1 MNPAAPARVGGP
13 DAVLLVASAGCA
25 LTVLD
30 TNVVGVVLPTIARD
44 LSASFADIEWVVS
57 AYVLCFA
64 SLLLPAG
71 TLADRIG
78 RRRLYVIG
86 LLLFAA
92 TSVACGAAASA
103 PVLYL
108 ARGGQGAAAA
118 FMLAPAL
125 SLIGHAHQDAA
136 SRARAW
142 AVWGAIMGLTMV
154 LAPLIGGVIA
164 TWLGW
169 RWAFHL
175 NLPLCLLLAAMS
187 ARRIADSCDPQ
198 RRPLDV
204 PGVLLFAGAM
214 LAWTWGLIRGP
225 VAGWSS
231 VTVLP
236 WLFAA
241 AALAGAFVVVER
253 RRAQPMLDLGL
264 FRYPAVVG
272 AVVAMFAYAAAVQVM
287 ASLLPLLLQNVRGD
301 SVLEAALHML
311 PFALAMLLMPFAGR
325 RLGRRWPTG
334 RLLALGLG
342 VAVLGNLGIAL
353 ALWRHSDLGL
363 LLSMAVLGSG
373 GGLLNGETQKA
384 IMSVMPPERAGMAS
398 GISTTARF
406 SGILLGFATLGAV
419 LSSQVRATAAQ
430 SFAEAGHAVSPALL
444 ERVVVGEL
452 SMAADGMGR
461 LARQA
466 YAGGAVYA
474 FLTAAGIAL
483 AALALTGVLMR
494 PPVRARGRAAPSR
507 RR

>member
-1 MNPAAPARVGGP
+1 MSPAPTPRAARP
-13 DAVLLVASAGCA
+13 DAVLLLASAGCA

-92 TSVACGAAASA
+92 TSVACGVAASA

-108 ARGGQGAAAA
+108 ARAGQGAAAA

-142 AVWGAIMGLTMV
+142 AIWGAIMGLTMV
-154 LAPLIGGVIA
+154 LAPLIGGAIA

-187 ARRIADSCDPQ
+187 ARHIADSRDPQ
-198 RRPLDV
+198 RRPIDV

-214 LAWTWGLIRGP
+214 LAWTWGLIHGP
-225 VAGWSS
+225 VAGWASAA
-231 VTVLP
+231 VLP
-236 WLFAA
+236 WLLAA
-241 AALAGAFVVVER
+241 VVLAGAFVVVER
-253 RRAQPMLDLGL
+253 GRAQPMLDLRL

-272 AVVAMFAYAAAVQVM
+272 AVIAMFAYAAAVQVM
-287 ASLLPLLLQNVRGD
+287 ASLLPLLLQNARGD
-301 SVLEAALHML
+301 SVLQAALHML
-311 PFALAMLLMPFAGR
+311 PFALAMLVMPFAGR
-325 RLGRRWPTG
+325 GLGRRWSAG
-334 RLLALGLG
+334 SLLALGLG

-353 ALWRHSDLGL
+353 ALWRHSDMGL
-363 LLSMAVLGSG
+363 LLAMAVLGSG

-384 IMSVMPPERAGMAS
+384 IMSVMPAERAGMAS

-419 LSSQVRATAAQ
+419 LSSQVRAAAAER
-430 SFAEAGHAVSPALL
+430 FAEAGHAVSPALL

-483 AALALTGVLMR
+483 AAMALTGALMR
-494 PPVRARGRAAPSR
+494 RPVRARGRAAPSR

>member
-1 MNPAAPARVGGP
+1 MSPRP
-13 DAVLLVASAGCA
+13 DRVLLLASAGCA

-71 TLADRIG
+71 TLADRVG
-78 RRRLYVIG
+78 RRRLYVTG

-92 TSVACGAAASA
+92 TSVACGLAASA

-108 ARGGQGAAAA
+108 ARAGQGAAAA

-125 SLIGHAHQDAA
+125 SLIGHAHQDAP

-142 AVWGAIMGLTMV
+142 AIWGAIMGLTMV
-154 LAPLIGGVIA
+154 LAPLIGGAIA

-175 NLPLCLLLAAMS
+175 NLPQCLLLAAAS
-187 ARRIADSCDPQ
+187 ARHIPDSRDPH
-198 RRPLDV
+198 RRPIDV

-225 VAGWSS
+225 VEGWTSS
-231 VTVLP
+231 AVLP
-236 WLFAA
+236 WLLAAGVLAAAFAA
-241 AALAGAFVVVER
+241 VER
-253 RRAQPMLDLGL
+253 ARAHPMLDLRL
-264 FRYPAVVG
+264 FRHPAVAG
-272 AVVAMFAYAAAVQVM
+272 AVIAMFAYAASVQVM
-287 ASLLPLLLQNVRGD
+287 ASLLPLLLQNARGD
-301 SVLEAALHML
+301 SVLQAALHML
-311 PFALAMLLMPFAGR
+311 PFAVAMLLLPFLGR
-325 RLGRRWPTG
+325 RLGRRWSSGT
-334 RLLALGLG
+334 LLALGLG
-342 VAVLGNLGIAL
+342 VAVVGNLGIAV

-363 LLSMAVLGSG
+363 LLAMAVLGSG

-384 IMSVMPPERAGMAS
+384 IMSVMPAERAGMAS

-406 SGILLGFATLGAV
+406 SGILIGFASLGAV
-419 LSSQVRATAAQ
+419 LSSQVRASAAQ
-430 SFAEAGHAVSPALL
+430 RLAEAGHAVSPALL

-452 SMAADGMGR
+452 SIAADGMGV

-466 YAGGAVYA
+466 YAGGAAYA
-474 FLTAAGIAL
+474 FVAAAGIAL
-483 AALALTGVLMR
+483 AAMVLTGVLMTR
-494 PPVRARGRAAPSR
+494 QR
-507 RR
+507 